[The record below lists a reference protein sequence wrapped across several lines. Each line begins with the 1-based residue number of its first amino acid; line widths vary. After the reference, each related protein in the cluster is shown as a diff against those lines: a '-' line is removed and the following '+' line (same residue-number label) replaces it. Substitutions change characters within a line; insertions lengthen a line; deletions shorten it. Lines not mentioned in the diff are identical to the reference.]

1 MEECKVIA
9 IANQKGG
16 VGKTTTTVNLGAGLA
31 RAGKR
36 VLLVDADPQAS
47 LTVSLGVK
55 RPDDLPVTLTTLMQ
69 TVVEDK
75 SPPSGYGILPYEENL
90 DFIPANIEMS
100 AFEVALVSV
109 MSREY
114 VLRETLMPMRNR
126 YDFILIDCMPSL
138 GMMSINALVAAN
150 RVIIPTQASYLS
162 TKGLSLLMS
171 FIAKARRQ
179 INPMLEIDGVLLT
192 MVDNRTNNA
201 RAISSSLRLMGEQLP
216 VFETEIPFSVRA
228 AELAIEGKSIF
239 DHDPKGKVAA
249 AYEALTKEV
258 LEHERGK
265 ASRSRHEERAR

>member
-1 MEECKVIA
+1 MGRYKVIA
-9 IANQKGG
+9 VANQKGG

-31 RAGKR
+31 RAGKH

-47 LTVSLGVK
+47 LTVSLGLK
-55 RPDDLPVTLTTLMQ
+55 QPDELPVTLTTLMQ
-69 TVVEDK
+69 AVAEDR
-75 SPPSGYGILPYEENL
+75 PLPTGYGIIPYDENL

-100 AFEVALVSV
+100 AFEVALVSM
-109 MSREY
+109 MSREN
-114 VLRETLMPMRNR
+114 VLRETLMPMRDR
-126 YDFILIDCMPSL
+126 YDYILIDCMPSL

-162 TKGLSLLMS
+162 TKGLSLLMNS
-171 FIAKARRQ
+171 IAKVRRQ
-179 INPMLEIDGVLLT
+179 INPTLEIDGVLLT
-192 MVDNRTNNA
+192 MVDNRTTNA
-201 RAISSSLRLMGEQLP
+201 RAISSSLRLAGNQLP

-258 LEHERGK
+258 LEHERRI
-265 ASRSRHEERAR
+265 ASRSRLDERTR

>member
-1 MEECKVIA
+1 MERCKVLA
-9 IANQKGG
+9 VANQKGG

-47 LTVSLGVK
+47 LTVSLGLK
-55 RPDDLPVTLTTLMQ
+55 QPDELPVTLTTLMQ
-69 TVVEDK
+69 AVAEDR
-75 SPPSGYGILPYEENL
+75 PLPTGYGIIPYDENM

-100 AFEVALVSV
+100 AFEVALVSM

-114 VLRETLMPMRNR
+114 VLRETLAPMRDR
-126 YDFILIDCMPSL
+126 YDYILIDCMPSL

-171 FIAKARRQ
+171 SIAKVRRQ
-179 INPMLEIDGVLLT
+179 INPTLEIDGVLLT
-192 MVDNRTNNA
+192 MVDNRTTNA
-201 RAISSSLRLMGEQLP
+201 RAISSSLRLAGNQLP

-239 DHDPKGKVAA
+239 DHDPKGKVTA
-249 AYEALTKEV
+249 AYDALTKTC
-258 LEHERGK
+258 
-265 ASRSRHEERAR
+265 

>member
-1 MEECKVIA
+1 MGRYKVSA
-9 IANQKGG
+9 CANQKGG
-16 VGKTTTTVNLGAGLA
+16 VCKTTTTVNLGAGLA
-31 RAGKR
+31 RAGNR

-47 LTVSLGVK
+47 LTVSLGLK
-55 RPDDLPVTLTTLMQ
+55 QPDELPVTLTTLMQ
-69 TVVEDK
+69 AVAEDRLL
-75 SPPSGYGILPYEENL
+75 PTGYGIIPYDENL

-100 AFEVALVSV
+100 AFEVALVSM

-114 VLRETLMPMRNR
+114 VLRETLMPMRDR
-126 YDFILIDCMPSL
+126 YDYILIDCMPSL

-171 FIAKARRQ
+171 SIAKVRRQ
-179 INPMLEIDGVLLT
+179 INPTLEIDGVLLT
-192 MVDNRTNNA
+192 MVDNRTTNA
-201 RAISSSLRLMGEQLP
+201 RAISSSLRLAGNQLP

-249 AYEALTKEV
+249 AYDALTKEV
-258 LEHERGK
+258 LEHERRI
-265 ASRSRHEERAR
+265 ASRSRLDERTR

>member
-1 MEECKVIA
+1 MGRYKVIA
-9 IANQKGG
+9 VANQKGG

-47 LTVSLGVK
+47 LTVSLGLK
-55 RPDDLPVTLTTLMQ
+55 QPDELPVTLTTLMQ
-69 TVVEDK
+69 AVAEDR
-75 SPPSGYGILPYEENL
+75 PLPTGYGIIPYDENL

-100 AFEVALVSV
+100 AFEVALVSM

-114 VLRETLMPMRNR
+114 VLRETLMPMRDR
-126 YDFILIDCMPSL
+126 YDYILIDCMPSL

-171 FIAKARRQ
+171 SIAKVRRQ
-179 INPMLEIDGVLLT
+179 INPTLEIDGVLLT
-192 MVDNRTNNA
+192 MVDNRTTNA
-201 RAISSSLRLMGEQLP
+201 RAISSSLRLAGNQLP
-216 VFETEIPFSVRA
+216 VFETEIPFSVRV

-249 AYEALTKEV
+249 AYDALTKTC
-258 LEHERGK
+258 
-265 ASRSRHEERAR
+265 

>member
-1 MEECKVIA
+1 MERCKVLA
-9 IANQKGG
+9 VANQKGG

-47 LTVSLGVK
+47 LTVSLGLK
-55 RPDDLPVTLTTLMQ
+55 QPDELPVTLTTLMQ
-69 TVVEDK
+69 AVAEDR
-75 SPPSGYGILPYEENL
+75 PLPTGYGIIPYDENL

-100 AFEVALVSV
+100 AFEVALVSM

-114 VLRETLMPMRNR
+114 VLRETVMPMRDR
-126 YDFILIDCMPSL
+126 YDYILIDCMPSL

-171 FIAKARRQ
+171 SIAKVRRQ
-179 INPMLEIDGVLLT
+179 INPSLEIDGVLLT
-192 MVDNRTNNA
+192 MVDNRTTNA
-201 RAISSSLRLMGEQLP
+201 RAISSSLRLAGNQLP

-258 LEHERGK
+258 LEHERRI
-265 ASRSRHEERAR
+265 ASRSRLDERTR

>member
-1 MEECKVIA
+1 MGRYKVIA
-9 IANQKGG
+9 VANQKGG

-47 LTVSLGVK
+47 LTVSLGLK
-55 RPDDLPVTLTTLMQ
+55 QPDELPVTLTTLMQ
-69 TVVEDK
+69 AVAEDR
-75 SPPSGYGILPYEENL
+75 PLPTGYGIIPYDENL

-100 AFEVALVSV
+100 AFEVALVSM

-114 VLRETLMPMRNR
+114 MLRETLMPMRDR
-126 YDFILIDCMPSL
+126 YDYILIDCMPSL

-171 FIAKARRQ
+171 SIAKVRRQ
-179 INPMLEIDGVLLT
+179 INPTLEIDGVLLT
-192 MVDNRTNNA
+192 MVDNRTTNA
-201 RAISSSLRLMGEQLP
+201 RAISSSLRLAGNQPP

-249 AYEALTKEV
+249 AYDALTKEV
-258 LEHERGK
+258 LEHERRI
-265 ASRSRHEERAR
+265 ASRSRLDERTR

>member
-1 MEECKVIA
+1 MGRYKVIA
-9 IANQKGG
+9 VANQKGG

-47 LTVSLGVK
+47 LTVSLGLK
-55 RPDDLPVTLTTLMQ
+55 QPDELPVTLSTLMQ
-69 TVVEDK
+69 AVAEDR
-75 SPPSGYGILPYEENL
+75 PLPTGYGIIPYDENL

-100 AFEVALVSV
+100 AFEVALVSM

-114 VLRETLMPMRNR
+114 VLRETLVPMRDR
-126 YDFILIDCMPSL
+126 YDYILIDCMPSL

-171 FIAKARRQ
+171 SIAKVRRQ
-179 INPMLEIDGVLLT
+179 INPTLEIDGVLLT

-201 RAISSSLRLMGEQLP
+201 RAISSSLRLAGNQLP

-239 DHDPKGKVAA
+239 DYDPKGKVAA

-258 LEHERGK
+258 LEHERRI
-265 ASRSRHEERAR
+265 ASRSRLDVRTR

>member
-1 MEECKVIA
+1 MEKCKVIA
-9 IANQKGG
+9 IANQKSG

-31 RAGKR
+31 RVGKR
-36 VLLVDADPQAS
+36 VLLVDVDPQAS

-75 SPPSGYGILPYEENL
+75 PPPSGYGILPCEENL

-109 MSREY
+109 MNREC
-114 VLRETLMPMRNR
+114 VLRETMMPLRNR
-126 YDFILIDCMPSL
+126 YDIILIDCMPSL

-162 TKGLSLLMS
+162 TKGLVLLMS
-171 FIAKARRQ
+171 SIVKVRRQ
-179 INPMLEIDGVLLT
+179 INPMLELDGVLLT

-258 LEHERGK
+258 LWHERRI
-265 ASRSRHEERAR
+265 ASRSRPDERAR

>member
-55 RPDDLPVTLTTLMQ
+55 RPDDLPVTLTTLMHAV
-69 TVVEDK
+69 TEDRP
-75 SPPSGYGILPYEENL
+75 PPSGYGILPFEENL

-126 YDFILIDCMPSL
+126 YDVILIDCMPSL

-171 FIAKARRQ
+171 SIAKVRRQ

-258 LEHERGK
+258 LEHGRGK